1 MKKCKICGG
10 ICNSIGG
17 GQYMCDCCG
26 QTYSESDFVVREKMM
41 TKETMSGADLY
52 ERNVVGTLEIF
63 CNGKRGSWSGSG
75 YIISDDGYAVTNAHV
90 AANDDGS
97 PCGDI
102 TVKVC
107 GERVPARVIAL
118 ADDRAGDGNGIDIAL
133 IKLARMPRSARRLV
147 FIDSA
152 TVRTGDQVY
161 VIGNSLGEGTS
172 ITSGIIGDKNR
183 NGRLMY
189 DSATNPGNSGGPV
202 FNADGKVIG
211 THVAGR
217 RTDDGGKAQGMN
229 FAIPSHDVMMFV
241 RKYGVPVD

>member
-10 ICNSIGG
+10 PCSDIGG
-17 GQYMCDCCG
+17 GQYMCDFCG
-26 QTYSESDFVVREKMM
+26 QTFSESDFVSREKMM
-41 TKETMSGADLY
+41 VKESMSGADLY
-52 ERNVVGTLEIF
+52 ERNVVGTLEIH
-63 CNGKRGSWSGSG
+63 CSGKDGSWSGSG
-75 YIISDDGYAVTNAHV
+75 YIITDDGYAITNAHV
-90 AANDDGS
+90 AANEDGS
-97 PCGDI
+97 PCRDI

-107 GERVPARVIAL
+107 GERVPASVVAL
-118 ADDRAGDGNGIDIAL
+118 ADNKAGSGSGIDIAL
-133 IKLARMPRSARRLV
+133 IKLTRMPRDARKLDL
-147 FIDSA
+147 IDSD
-152 TVRTGDQVY
+152 TVRTGDTVY

-172 ITSGIIGDKNR
+172 ITSGIIGDRNR

-229 FAIPSHDVMMFV
+229 FAIPSHDVIEFV
-241 RKYGVPVD
+241 RRRGITV